1 MAARREARR
10 VRRGEGYERGVAKRC
25 YRARKSEAPG
35 VYSRVAVQA
44 RIDFYGGRC
53 WICSATAYAMDHVKP
68 LAQGGS
74 NWPANLRPIC
84 TALQRSQEREVAS
97 GRAMASVAADD
108 GA

>member
-1 MAARREARR
+1 
-10 VRRGEGYERGVAKRC
+10 
-25 YRARKSEAPG
+25 
-35 VYSRVAVQA
+35 
-44 RIDFYGGRC
+44 
-53 WICSATAYAMDHVKP
+53 MDHVKP